1 MDVPPQPAAFGLPSD
16 SGGKDLGIFMPI
28 ANGGWIL
35 SSTTP
40 PIDGSYEY
48 NRTAA
53 LLAEQIGLDF
63 IMSMA
68 KFRGYGGRTGH
79 WRCALDSLVL
89 MSALAAQTERVRIWT
104 TFHTLLQNPA
114 VAAKMIAT
122 LDQVSHGRAGLNVVP
137 GAYKGEFQQM
147 GAWPKD
153 IGHDERY
160 ELATE
165 WLQAVKRLWTEPSV
179 TAHGRYF
186 TLDDCQS
193 FPKPM
198 QAPRPFVVAAGMSG
212 RGIRFAVE
220 ETDAIF
226 VGGCDD
232 AELLEVS
239 HGAKALARAAGRRLR
254 TYAMMILIIEDT
266 DLAAE
271 ATIAH
276 YRSGFDEAAFYGM
289 MRSYGMIDAEIGH
302 ENAFTARARTG
313 ITAPHIA
320 GSPET
325 VTRRMT
331 ELMERCDLDGM
342 MLIFPDYQAGL
353 RRFGAG
359 ILPALRA
366 RFATPGAPDRARSV

>member
-1 MDVPPQPAAFGLPSD
+1 MDGLPRPGAFGLPSD
-16 SGGKDLGIFMPI
+16 TGGKDLGIFMPI

-40 PIDGSYEY
+40 VIDGSYEY
-48 NRTAA
+48 NRRAA
-53 LLAEQIGLDF
+53 LLAEEIGLDF

-79 WRCALDSLVL
+79 WHCALDSLVL

-122 LDQVSHGRAGLNVVP
+122 LDQVSQGRAGLNVVP
-137 GAYKGEFQQM
+137 GAYKGEFAQM
-147 GAWPKD
+147 GAWPED

-160 ELATE
+160 DLATE
-165 WLQAVKRLWTEPSV
+165 WLQGIKRLWTEPSV

-193 FPKPM
+193 FPKPV
-198 QAPRPFVVAAGMSG
+198 QVPRPFIVAAGMSE
-212 RGIRFAVE
+212 RGMRFAIE

-226 VGGCDD
+226 IGGRDD
-232 AELLEVS
+232 DDLGRISLNT
-239 HGAKALARAAGRRLR
+239 KALARKAGRHLR
-254 TYAMMILIIEDT
+254 TYAMLILIIEDS
-266 DLAAE
+266 DKAGD
-271 ATIAH
+271 ATVA
-276 YRSGFDEAAFYGM
+276 RFRDGFDEGAFQGM
-289 MRSYGMIDAEIGH
+289 LRSYGMIDAEIGR
-302 ENAFTARARTG
+302 ENVFTARARTG
-313 ITAPHIA
+313 ITAPYLA

-325 VTRRMT
+325 ITRRMT
-331 ELMERCDLDGM
+331 ETIENCALDGL

-353 RRFGAG
+353 RRFGHQ
-359 ILPALRA
+359 ILPVLRQ
-366 RFATPGAPDRARSV
+366 RFPASAV